1 MRFHW
6 YCFENSMVRAHEAWF
21 VQVQAALDAAPCPR
35 GAFLTRTPSPER
47 MLALQQYGS
56 DSDSGS
62 SHSSGDEGGPE
73 AKRRRSR
80 SPPPPAPR
88 VALPA
93 PAALLHAF
101 GACTLAAHA
110 TCCAHSL

>member
-1 MRFHW
+1 
-6 YCFENSMVRAHEAWF
+6 MVRAHEAWF
-21 VQVQAALDAAPCPR
+21 LQVQAALDAAQHVSAHAR

-88 VALPA
+88 VELPA